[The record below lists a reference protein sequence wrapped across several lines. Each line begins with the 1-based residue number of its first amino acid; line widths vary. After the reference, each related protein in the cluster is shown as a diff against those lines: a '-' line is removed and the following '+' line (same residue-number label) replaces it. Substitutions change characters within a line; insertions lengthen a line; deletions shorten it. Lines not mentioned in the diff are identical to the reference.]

1 MHNLL
6 TVYKCGGRTMP
17 PQRCSSL
24 NLEPVGEY
32 ITIHGQSDFLEMR
45 QVRKFEMRKSSLDY
59 QGGPN
64 LIPWILKIGK
74 PVFMWSERGK
84 YDYKR
89 TVRERQR
96 DAVFLALKSKEGC
109 HKPGNVGSL

>member
-32 ITIHGQSDFLEMR
+32 ITIHGQSDFLKMR
-45 QVRKFEMRKSSLDY
+45 QVRKFAMRKSSLDY

-74 PVFMWSERGK
+74 PVFNV
-84 YDYKR
+84 
-89 TVRERQR
+89 VRER
-96 DAVFLALKSKEGC
+96 EI
-109 HKPGNVGSL
+109 